1 VANAADRED
10 RFRRVCEAHTAAV
23 LAYALRRTSRDDAA
37 DVVAETFLVAWR
49 RLDDVDEQNALP
61 WLYAVAR
68 RVLLS
73 QHRATRRQQ
82 AIAERAAATAEPASS
97 DAPQPASFGS
107 QPLREALAGL
117 PETEREVLML
127 SAWEELSGPE
137 AARVLGCSA
146 TAYRIRLHRARK
158 RLRERLA
165 EIDPDLRDRLP
176 PAART
181 ARTEESPS
189 C

>member
-1 VANAADRED
+1 MAEDVDREA

-49 RLDDVDEQNALP
+49 RLDDVDERTVLP

-68 RVLLS
+68 NVLLS
-73 QHRATRRQQ
+73 QQRATRRQQ
-82 AIAERAAATAEPASS
+82 AIAERVAAALPEAGEMPSRS
-97 DAPQPASFGS
+97 PRVLD
-107 QPLREALAGL
+107 ALAALSEG
-117 PETEREVLML
+117 EREVLML
-127 SAWEELSGPE
+127 AAWEELSSSE

-158 RLRERLA
+158 RLRERL
-165 EIDPDLRDRLP
+165 DSRVQP
-176 PAART
+176 PTRAAR
-181 ARTEESPS
+181 AEESAP

>member
-1 VANAADRED
+1 VANTVDREA
-10 RFRRVCEAHTAAV
+10 RFRRLCEAHTAAV
-23 LAYALRRTSRDDAA
+23 LAYALRRIPRDDAA

-49 RLDDVDEQNALP
+49 RLDEVDERSALP

-73 QHRATRRQQ
+73 QRRAARRQQ
-82 AIAERAAATAEPASS
+82 AIAERVAAAEPSDLSEPSNPSS
-97 DAPQPASFGS
+97 GSHRVLDAI
-107 QPLREALAGL
+107 AGL
-117 PETEREVLML
+117 SEPEREVLL
-127 SAWEELSGPE
+127 LAAWEELSSSE
-137 AARVLGCSA
+137 AAQVLGCSA

-165 EIDPDLRDRLP
+165 GPARP
-176 PAART
+176 PAPS
-181 ARTEESPS
+181 ARTEESHS

>member
-1 VANAADRED
+1 MAGARDREA
-10 RFRRVCEAHTAAV
+10 RFRRLCEAHTAAV

-49 RLDDVDEQNALP
+49 RLDEVEERSALP

-73 QHRATRRQQ
+73 QQRSTRRQQ
-82 AIAERAAATAEPASS
+82 AIAERLAAAEPSGLLETVGSS
-97 DAPQPASFGS
+97 VGS
-107 QPLREALAGL
+107 RCLLEALAGL
-117 PETEREVLML
+117 SETEREVLLL
-127 SAWEELSGPE
+127 SAWEELSSTE
-137 AARVLGCSA
+137 AAVVLGCSA
-146 TAYRIRLHRARK
+146 TAYRIRLHRARR

-165 EIDPDLRDRLP
+165 QADPGEPARLAA
-176 PAART
+176 PA

>member
-1 VANAADRED
+1 M
-10 RFRRVCEAHTAAV
+10 CEAHTAAV

-49 RLDDVDEQNALP
+49 RLDDVDEGSALP

-73 QHRATRRQQ
+73 QQRTVRRQQ
-82 AIAERAAATAEPASS
+82 AIAERVAAVWSEPPESAN
-97 DAPQPASFGS
+97 PG
-107 QPLREALAGL
+107 LLEALAGL
-117 PETEREVLML
+117 SEREREVLML
-127 SAWEELSGPE
+127 TAWEELSSSE
-137 AARVLGCSA
+137 AAQVLGCSA
-146 TAYRIRLHRARK
+146 TAYRIRLHRARN

-165 EIDPDLRDRLP
+165 QADTHA
-176 PAART
+176 AAR
-181 ARTEESPS
+181 AEESLS

>member
-1 VANAADRED
+1 MCD
-10 RFRRVCEAHTAAV
+10 AHTAAV
-23 LAYALRRTSRDDAA
+23 LAYALRRTSREDAA

-49 RLDDVDEQNALP
+49 RLDDVDERTALP

-73 QHRATRRQQ
+73 QQRATRRQQ
-82 AIAERAAATAEPASS
+82 AIAERVAVE
-97 DAPQPASFGS
+97 APEELEAPSGS
-107 QPLREALAGL
+107 GRLLDALATL
-117 PETEREVLML
+117 SEAEREVLKL
-127 SAWEELSGPE
+127 AAWEELSGRE

-146 TAYRIRLHRARK
+146 TAYRIRLHRARR
-158 RLRERLA
+158 RLRERLESRA
-165 EIDPDLRDRLP
+165 KPLP
-176 PAART
+176 HS

>member
-1 VANAADRED
+1 MSNAGDREA
-10 RFRRVCEAHTAAV
+10 RFHRLCEAHTAAV
-23 LAYALRRTSRDDAA
+23 LAYALRRVPREDAA

-49 RLDDVDEQNALP
+49 RLDDVDEPSALP

-73 QHRATRRQQ
+73 QQRSARKQR
-82 AIAERAAATAEPASS
+82 AIAAKVAAAESSAVAESSPA
-97 DAPQPASFGS
+97 PGS
-107 QPLREALAGL
+107 ERLLEALAAL
-117 PETEREVLML
+117 SEREREVLMFT
-127 SAWEELSGPE
+127 AWEELSSSE

-146 TAYRIRLHRARK
+146 TACRIRLHRARK
-158 RLRERLA
+158 RLRARLA
-165 EIDPDLRDRLP
+165 EDPVDL
-176 PAART
+176 PARS

>member
-1 VANAADRED
+1 MANAGDREA
-10 RFRRVCEAHTAAV
+10 RFRRLCEAHTAAV
-23 LAYALRRTSRDDAA
+23 LAYALRRVPRDDAA

-49 RLDDVDEQNALP
+49 RLDEVDERSALP

-73 QHRATRRQQ
+73 QQRSTRRQR
-82 AIAERAAATAEPASS
+82 AIAERIAAAEPSEVGETSSTASGSRRLLDALGALS
-97 DAPQPASFGS
+97 DGD
-107 QPLREALAGL
+107 
-117 PETEREVLML
+117 REVLML
-127 SAWEELSGPE
+127 AAWEELPSGE

-146 TAYRIRLHRARK
+146 TAYRIRLHRARR

-165 EIDPDLRDRLP
+165 EAESGTQRP
-176 PAART
+176 PAAA

>member
-1 VANAADRED
+1 MAGTGDREA
-10 RFRRVCEAHTAAV
+10 RFRRLCEAHTAAV
-23 LAYALRRTSRDDAA
+23 LAYALRRVPRDDAA

-49 RLDDVDEQNALP
+49 RLDEVDERSALP

-73 QHRATRRQQ
+73 QQRSTRRQR
-82 AIAERAAATAEPASS
+82 AIAERIAAVEPSAVGETSSTAS
-97 DAPQPASFGS
+97 GS
-107 QPLREALAGL
+107 PRLLDALAALSEGD
-117 PETEREVLML
+117 REVLML
-127 SAWEELSGPE
+127 AAWEELPSGE

-146 TAYRIRLHRARK
+146 TAYRIRLHRARR

-165 EIDPDLRDRLP
+165 EAESGTQRP
-176 PAART
+176 PASA

>member
-1 VANAADRED
+1 VADDLDREA
-10 RFRRVCEAHTAAV
+10 RFRRMCDAHTAAV
-23 LAYALRRTSRDDAA
+23 LAYALRRTSREDAA

-49 RLDDVDEQNALP
+49 RLDDVDEQSALP

-73 QHRATRRQQ
+73 QQRATRRQQ
-82 AIAERAAATAEPASS
+82 AIAQRV
-97 DAPQPASFGS
+97 G
-107 QPLREALAGL
+107 AGL
-117 PETEREVLML
+117 PEAAETPLGSPRVLEALAALSEAEREVLML
-127 SAWEELSGPE
+127 AAWEELSSSE

-146 TAYRIRLHRARK
+146 TAYRIRLHRARR
-158 RLRERLA
+158 RLRERL
-165 EIDPDLRDRLP
+165 DGRLQP
-176 PAART
+176 LARS

>member
-1 VANAADRED
+1 
-10 RFRRVCEAHTAAV
+10 VCEAHTAAV
-23 LAYALRRTSRDDAA
+23 LAYALRRTSREDAA

-49 RLDDVDEQNALP
+49 RLDDVDERTALP

-82 AIAERAAATAEPASS
+82 AIAERAAAAGPTAADP
-97 DAPQPASFGS
+97 PHTTSFGS
-107 QPLREALAGL
+107 QPLLEALAGL

-127 SAWEELSGPE
+127 AAWEELSGPE

-146 TAYRIRLHRARK
+146 TAYRIRIHRARK

-165 EIDPDLRDRLP
+165 EIDPDLRDRVAA
-176 PAART
+176 PARS

>member
-1 VANAADRED
+1 L
-10 RFRRVCEAHTAAV
+10 CEAHTAAV
-23 LAYALRRTSRDDAA
+23 LAYALRRSSREDAA

-49 RLDDVDEQNALP
+49 RLDEVDEQSTLP

-73 QHRATRRQQ
+73 QQRATRRQR
-82 AIAERAAATAEPASS
+82 AIAERIAGAAE
-97 DAPQPASFGS
+97 QPAPAQGS
-107 QPLREALAGL
+107 GSRGLLEALAGL
-117 PETEREVLML
+117 SEREREVLML
-127 SAWEELSGPE
+127 SAWEELPGSE

-146 TAYRIRLHRARK
+146 TAYRIRLHRARR

-165 EIDPDLRDRLP
+165 QPNARGPARP
-176 PAART
+176 PSSSAR
-181 ARTEESPS
+181 AEESAS